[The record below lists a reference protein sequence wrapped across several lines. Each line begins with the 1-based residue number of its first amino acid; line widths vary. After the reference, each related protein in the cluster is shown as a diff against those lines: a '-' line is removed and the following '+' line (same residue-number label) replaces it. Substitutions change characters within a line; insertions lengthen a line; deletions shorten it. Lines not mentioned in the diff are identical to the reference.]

1 MIHSGAIQPKQKA
14 RGTPSAGFSVGFAVG
29 RRKRY
34 DWPFPLKNTA
44 PNAMANLPANTSAKL
59 DQRLKEVHQT
69 DLTEGRINQDFVDW
83 LKTKGMTYLL
93 VLLIALCAYLGWVRW
108 QHSRQ
113 NYQAEAWRELASAA
127 LPTSL
132 EEVAQKYGDVGAVGM
147 LARLNAA
154 AELMRAVQT
163 GKTLGADEASR
174 LELTSQQRD
183 EYLDRA
189 DRLYREMI
197 ESDDKSAGKTL
208 MMVTALTGR
217 AAVADSKGDTAKAKE
232 FYAAAATRA
241 GDTYPELAAASRKRG
256 EVAGTLPP
264 PASMPTDEQ
273 IKSLQPKAPEP
284 ATPVTVET
292 WITELIGGKAAPDA
306 PAADFGG

>member
-1 MIHSGAIQPKQKA
+1 
-14 RGTPSAGFSVGFAVG
+14 
-29 RRKRY
+29 
-34 DWPFPLKNTA
+34 
-44 PNAMANLPANTSAKL
+44 MANLPANTSAKL

>member
-1 MIHSGAIQPKQKA
+1 
-14 RGTPSAGFSVGFAVG
+14 
-29 RRKRY
+29 
-34 DWPFPLKNTA
+34 
-44 PNAMANLPANTSAKL
+44 MANLPANSSAKL

-93 VLLIALCAYLGWVRW
+93 IMLVALCAYLGWVRW
-108 QHSRQ
+108 QHSKT
-113 NYQAEAWRELASAA
+113 NYQAEAWKELSAAA

-132 EEVAQKYGDVGAVGM
+132 EEVAQKYNDVGAVGKI
-147 LARLNAA
+147 ARLNAA
-154 AELMRAVQT
+154 AELLRAVQT

-174 LELTSQQRD
+174 LPLTEQQRT

-189 DRLYREMI
+189 DRLYREII
-197 ESDDKSAGKTL
+197 ETDDKGAGKTL

-217 AAVADSKGDTAKAKE
+217 AAVADSKGDASKAKE

-241 GDTYPELAAASRKRG
+241 GDTYPELAAQSRKRS
-256 EVAGTLPP
+256 EVAGTVSTPT
-264 PASMPTDEQ
+264 SMPSDEQ
-273 IKSLQPKAPEP
+273 IKAMQPKAPEP
-284 ATPVTVET
+284 ATPVTIET
-292 WITELIGGKAAPDA
+292 WITELIGGTPAADA